1 MAVFSTFRVP
11 VDVVG
16 RSRRR
21 RLTRRVLL
29 ADLRAGATEG
39 TDPRAACVRDE
50 AVRNALATARAR
62 RSEAKIPSPRWY

>member
-1 MAVFSTFRVP
+1 MAVFSTYRVP

-29 ADLRAGATEG
+29 ADLAGTQAGHEPCE
-39 TDPRAACVRDE
+39 DCARED
-50 AVRNALATARAR
+50 AVRVAVNGVRAR
-62 RSEAKIPSPRWY
+62 RSAGSIPAPRWY